1 MIVEDLDHPLL
12 DDIIYERFK
21 GNFDEHSK
29 YYEMNNKI
37 VHWSE
42 ITSADANNIC
52 KRWFEYILNPNR
64 SRKTFYSYILGLN
77 DSHLI
82 RGEFDR
88 EDEFNSR
95 YNRFFRSALL
105 YALKTFFSG
114 RNVVVENI
122 FHEEG
127 QQQYHPYFPWHVISK
142 LERDENIL
150 FNCDMITFLPKDHKE
165 EVRSNL
171 IQLCDAVLGA
181 STSLIHGI
189 IKSNGS
195 IYREEL
201 ASLYAKLFKRVID
214 NPQNKNSSYEYYN
227 RIMVS
232 FFPRERTVLGDI
244 GRLTNQFYSTRRLN
258 YLEQQSGQ
266 LRFVF

>member
-12 DDIIYERFK
+12 DDIIYERFM

-37 VHWSE
+37 VHWCE
-42 ITSADANNIC
+42 ITSADASNIC
-52 KRWFEYILNPNR
+52 KRWFEYILNPDK
-64 SRKTFYSYILGLN
+64 SRRKFYSYILGLN

-82 RGEFDR
+82 EKEFDT
-88 EDEFNSR
+88 EDEFNSK
-95 YNRFFRSALL
+95 YNRFFRSALS

-114 RNVVVENI
+114 RKVVVENI

-127 QQQYHPYFPWHVISK
+127 QQQDHPYFPWHVINK
-142 LERDENIL
+142 LGRDGNIL
-150 FNCDMITFLPKDHKE
+150 FNCDMITFLPKDHKKE
-165 EVRSNL
+165 ARSNL
-171 IQLCDAVLGA
+171 IQVCDAVLGA

-189 IKSNGS
+189 KKGKRSK
-195 IYREEL
+195 YREEL
-201 ASLYAKLFKRVID
+201 VNLYANLFKRVID

-227 RIMVS
+227 RIRVS
-232 FFPRERTVLGDI
+232 FFPREKTVLGDI
-244 GRLTNQFYSTRRLN
+244 GRLTNQFYSTRLLY